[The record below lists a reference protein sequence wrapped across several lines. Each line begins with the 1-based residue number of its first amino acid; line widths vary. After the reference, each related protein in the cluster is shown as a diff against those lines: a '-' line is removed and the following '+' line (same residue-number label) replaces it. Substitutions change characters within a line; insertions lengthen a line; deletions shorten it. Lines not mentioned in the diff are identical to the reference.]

1 MLEPPRKLNR
11 RRCSVSDEAVRVTI
25 EQSLAVVRLDD
36 GKANALSPRVIQA
49 LHAGFDRAEK
59 EAGAVLLLGR
69 TGRFCAGF
77 DLSVM
82 RDGPAAARALVT
94 AGAELFLRQLEF
106 PLPIVTACT
115 GHALAAG
122 ALLLLASDVR
132 VAARGDFK
140 IGLNE
145 VAIGMGLPIFG
156 VELARHRLS
165 RRHFVRATSQAR
177 IYNPDE
183 AVDAGY
189 VDQTADASELESV
202 ARAEAARLAEA
213 PQPAFRHT
221 KRSVHAGVVAQI
233 RATLEEDMARL
244 TGPGG

>member
-1 MLEPPRKLNR
+1 M
-11 RRCSVSDEAVRVTI
+11 SDETVQVTI
-25 EQSLAVVRLDD
+25 EESLAVVRVDD
-36 GKANALSPRVIQA
+36 GKANALSPQVIEA
-49 LHAGFDRAEK
+49 LHAGLDRAEK

-69 TGRFCAGF
+69 PGRFCAGF
-77 DLSVM
+77 DLGVM
-82 RDGPAAARALVT
+82 RGGPGAMRDLVT
-94 AGAELFLRQLEF
+94 AGAELVLRQLEF
-106 PLPIVTACT
+106 PLPIVSACT

-122 ALLLLASDVR
+122 ALLLLASDLR

-145 VAIGMGLPIFG
+145 VAIGMGLPIFAI
-156 VELARHRLS
+156 EMARHRLS

-177 IYNPDE
+177 IYAPDE

-189 VDQTADASELESV
+189 VDQAVDADELESV
-202 ARAEAARLAEA
+202 ARAEAARLAQA

-221 KRSVHAGVVAQI
+221 KRRIHAAVVTQV
-233 RATLEEDMARL
+233 RATLEEDMARM

>member
-1 MLEPPRKLNR
+1 
-11 RRCSVSDEAVRVTI
+11 VSDEAVRVTI
-25 EQSLAVVRLDD
+25 EESLAVVRVDD
-36 GKANALSPRVIQA
+36 GKANALSPRVIETLHNA
-49 LHAGFDRAEK
+49 LDQAEK

-69 TGRFCAGF
+69 PGRFCAGF

-82 RDGPAAARALVT
+82 RDGAAAMRDLVT
-94 AGAELFLRQLEF
+94 SGAELFLRQLEF
-106 PLPIVTACT
+106 PLPIVSACT

-122 ALLLLASDVR
+122 ALLLLASDIR

-140 IGLNE
+140 VGLNE
-145 VAIGMGLPIFG
+145 VAIGMGLPIFA

-165 RRHFVRATSQAR
+165 RRHFLRATSQAQ

-189 VDQTADASELESV
+189 IDQAVDALELEGV
-202 ARAEAARLAEA
+202 ARAEAARLAQA

-221 KRSVHAGVVAQI
+221 KRSVHAAVVTQI
-233 RATLEEDMARL
+233 RATLEQDMARL
-244 TGPGG
+244 AGPGG

>member
-1 MLEPPRKLNR
+1 
-11 RRCSVSDEAVRVTI
+11 VSDEAVRVAI
-25 EQSLAVVRLDD
+25 EESLAVVRVDD
-36 GKANALSPRVIQA
+36 GKANALSPQVIQA
-49 LHAGFDRAEK
+49 LHGAFDRAEK

-69 TGRFCAGF
+69 PGRFCAGF

-82 RDGPAAARALVT
+82 RDPGGVRDLVT

-106 PLPIVTACT
+106 PLPIVSACT

-132 VAARGDFK
+132 VAARGSYK

-145 VAIGMGLPIFG
+145 VAIGMGLPIFA

-165 RRHFVRATSQAR
+165 RRHFLRATSQAQ
-177 IYNPDE
+177 IYDPDE

-189 VDQTADASELESV
+189 VDQAVDADALEGV
-202 ARAEAARLAEA
+202 ARGEAARLAQA

-221 KRSVHAGVVAQI
+221 KRSVHAAVVSQI

-244 TGPGG
+244 TGPSG